1 MINQPEDRK
10 EVKER
15 FTARFT
21 PDQLE
26 YIKSQSNPSE
36 YVRNL
41 VENDINQ

>member
-1 MINQPEDRK
+1 MINQPEEPK

-21 PDQLE
+21 PEQLE

-41 VENDINQ
+41 VESDINQ

>member
-1 MINQPEDRK
+1 MINQQKELK

-21 PDQLE
+21 PEQLE
-26 YIKSQSNPSE
+26 HIKSQSNPSE

-41 VENDINQ
+41 VESDINQ